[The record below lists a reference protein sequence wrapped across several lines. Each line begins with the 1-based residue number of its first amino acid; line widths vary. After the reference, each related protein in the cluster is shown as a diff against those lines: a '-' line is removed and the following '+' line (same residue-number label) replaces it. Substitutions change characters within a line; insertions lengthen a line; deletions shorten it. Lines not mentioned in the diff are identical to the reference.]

1 MTASVATGLVRG
13 PRPDAE
19 HAARA
24 VRAALERAG
33 LTRANAIVLFLT
45 PHYAR
50 NPQAALRA
58 AAREGGCMQVI
69 GCTGAGI
76 LTDQEWVLDSPGAA
90 AMVFGGDIS
99 LSPARP
105 SSDEAPI
112 LSLCT
117 PSQLSAEWLDIPLP
131 RIGAISG
138 DLAGQGPFKVW
149 QSGRVSDTGRA
160 EAMFEGARG
169 AISASQGVRAL
180 TSPIEVAEVQGFDVL
195 RLGNYPALNVLV
207 KSLPVGV
214 REMERIPLH
223 LIMGAVTFGDPA
235 TAIREGR
242 YRLNHIVAANLNNQS
257 ITLAQRLNRGER
269 LFWAMRDTL
278 AAERDMRMTLD
289 RTEDSLGEKPD
300 FALLFPC
307 MGRGP
312 HFFGKTDRDLE
323 LMQARFPGLPIIGM
337 YGNGEIGPL
346 DEGNHL
352 YQYSAVV
359 GLFRRART
367 GSQLH

>member
-1 MTASVATGLVRG
+1 MRHAPVATGLSHG
-13 PRPDAE
+13 AQADPN
-19 HAARA
+19 HAAQA
-24 VRAALERAG
+24 VKAALARAE
-33 LTRANAIVLFLT
+33 LDRANGVVLFLT
-45 PHYAR
+45 PHYA
-50 NPQAALRA
+50 NKPEPALLA
-58 AAREGGCMQVI
+58 AARAAGCTQVI

-76 LTDQEWVLDSPGAA
+76 LTEQEWLLDSPGAA
-90 AMVFGGDIS
+90 AMVFGGHLRLVPPRDRLDDNITLS
-99 LSPARP
+99 LSTPA
-105 SSDEAPI
+105 A
-112 LSLCT
+112 
-117 PSQLSAEWLDIPLP
+117 LSAEWLDVPAP

-149 QSGRVSDTGRA
+149 SNSRVADGGHVETIVH
-160 EAMFEGARG
+160 GARG
-169 AISASQGVRAL
+169 AIHASQGVRAL
-180 TSPIEVAEVQGFDVL
+180 TSPIEVAEVEGYDVL

-207 KSLPVGV
+207 KSLPIGV

-223 LIMGAVTFGDPA
+223 LIMGGVTFGDPT

-242 YRLNHIVAANLNNQS
+242 YRLNHIVAANLNDQS

-278 AAERDMRMTLD
+278 AAERDMRITLD
-289 RTEDSLGEKPD
+289 RTSDMLAAPPD
-300 FALLFPC
+300 FAFLFPC

-312 HFFGKTDRDLE
+312 HFYDNTDRDLE
-323 LMQARFPGLPIIGM
+323 LMQTRFPGLPIIGM

-359 GLFRRART
+359 GLFRAADA
-367 GSQLH
+367 